1 MKQCL
6 EEQDKTISK
15 IINMFVNIEKELLN
29 NKNVLHNT
37 DVNTADVLHKIRKIE
52 ELLRDKYF
60 KINLAD

>member
-1 MKQCL
+1 
-6 EEQDKTISK
+6 
-15 IINMFVNIEKELLN
+15 MFVNIEKELLN